1 MSSDYSINKQDL
13 IDAGVGFLKQEDEYS
28 DEILLLANFPNREYL
43 REVGEDS
50 EGNIMIS
57 CGGLFR
63 NWLDND
69 FLYGTKIRFV
79 KM

>member
-13 IDAGVGFLKQEDEYS
+13 IDAGVGFVKQKSEYT
-28 DEILLLANFPNREYL
+28 DEILLYANFPDRGYL
-43 REVGEDS
+43 REVEEYS
-50 EGNIMIS
+50 EGNIMIN
-57 CGGLFR
+57 CGGAFR

-69 FLYGTKIRFV
+69 FLYNTKIRFI

>member
-13 IDAGVGFLKQEDEYS
+13 IDAGVGFVKQKSEYT
-28 DEILLLANFPNREYL
+28 DEILLYANFPDRGYL
-43 REVGEDS
+43 REVEEYS

-57 CGGLFR
+57 CGGSFR